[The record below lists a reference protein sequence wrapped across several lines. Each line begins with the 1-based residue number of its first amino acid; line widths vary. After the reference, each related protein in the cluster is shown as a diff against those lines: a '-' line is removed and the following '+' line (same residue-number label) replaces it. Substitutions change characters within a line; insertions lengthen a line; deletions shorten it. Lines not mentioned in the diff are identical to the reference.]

1 MAGDT
6 VFRRYANANNG
17 IGESTAMREQIAI
30 LVKLQAIDSDI
41 QEIEK
46 RLGKVDG
53 KMAIL
58 DLELEDF
65 ESAINEKMSIR
76 EEYQKKY
83 RSLESDAN
91 MNLPKITKS
100 KEKLTSVKTNKEYQA
115 LLKEIEDLKNAN
127 SKLEDQMLEI
137 LEQSDTAETQLSEKK
152 QVFEAARIRVAG
164 EKAGIVKAAKE
175 DRSRLAGL
183 QTDFQTVLETVN
195 PGILKAFNSVRNR
208 MGNPAIAKVE
218 NAVCAGCHMNIPP
231 QMYNELQRFESLM
244 HCPQCQRII
253 YSDKL

>member
-1 MAGDT
+1 
-6 VFRRYANANNG
+6 
-17 IGESTAMREQIAI
+17 MREQIAI

-41 QEIEK
+41 QKIKK

-53 KMAIL
+53 EMAIL

-65 ESAINEKMSIR
+65 ESAIKEKMSIR

-83 RSLESDAN
+83 RSLESDTN
-91 MNLPKITKS
+91 MNLPKIAKS

-127 SKLEDQMLEI
+127 SKLEDQMLDI
-137 LEQSDTAETQLSEKK
+137 LEQSDAAETKLSEKK
-152 QVFEAARIRVAG
+152 QAFEASIIRVAA
-164 EKAGIVKAAKE
+164 EKASIAKAAEE
-175 DRSRLAGL
+175 DHSRLSEL
-183 QTDFQTVLETVN
+183 QADFQKVLEAVN
-195 PGILKAFNSVRNR
+195 PDILKAFKSVRSR
-208 MGNPAIAKVE
+208 IGNPAIAKVE
-218 NAVCAGCHMNIPP
+218 DAVCAGCHMNIPP